1 MSVLVEAFGDVDAM
15 PYRGEEAQV
24 LGARADRRREHA
36 TVRACARRAL
46 ISLGHTP
53 APILTDA
60 DGAPQWPTGVVGS
73 LTHCDGYRAAI
84 LAPTAE
90 LAGLGIDAEPHAGL
104 DAELWEHI
112 LGADER
118 LELTALA
125 AVHDDVHWDRIAFC
139 AKEAAY
145 KAWFPHTRRWL
156 DFTDVRSSLR
166 PDGTFVATTPDQE
179 GTPIARGRWEIRRGF
194 VVAVAALPRV
204 GGSS

>member
-1 MSVLVEAFGDVDAM
+1 MSVLVEAFGDVDAT
-15 PYRGEEAQV
+15 PYRGEKAQV
-24 LGARADRRREHA
+24 SGARADRRREHA

-112 LGADER
+112 LDADER

-125 AVHDDVHWDRIAFC
+125 AVDDDVHWDRVAFC
-139 AKEAAY
+139 AKDAAY
-145 KAWFPHTRRWL
+145 KAVPRRSRGWRRWVRTSQATPPAGRVTNSASFCSVGLAGTEAYLL
-156 DFTDVRSSLR
+156 DR
-166 PDGTFVATTPDQE
+166 PG
-179 GTPIARGRWEIRRGF
+179 
-194 VVAVAALPRV
+194 
-204 GGSS
+204 